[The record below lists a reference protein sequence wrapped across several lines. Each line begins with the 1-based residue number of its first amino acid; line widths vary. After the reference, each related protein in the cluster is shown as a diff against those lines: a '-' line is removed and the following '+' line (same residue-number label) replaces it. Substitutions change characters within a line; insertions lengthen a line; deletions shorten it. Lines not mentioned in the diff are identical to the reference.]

1 MGYNVWLSERASKF
15 RIPADKVEE
24 CLNGIL
30 NSTNKWL
37 QDALKDA
44 KKRIKYFEH
53 LPAPVKLVE
62 LVNQVWGFNFTP
74 NKDGDIDK
82 ISYEM
87 EKMHDFDGFCN
98 AIAPCVDSGSFLEF
112 KGEDANVWR
121 YVFRDGKWKEVRPVI
136 TWPD

>member
-1 MGYNVWLSERASKF
+1 MGYNVWLSERSSKF

-24 CLNGIL
+24 CVNGIL
-30 NSTNKWL
+30 NTSNKWL
-37 QDALKDA
+37 QDSVKDA

-53 LPAPVKLVE
+53 IPPLLKLVE
-62 LVNQVWGFNFTP
+62 LVNQIWGFKFVP
-74 NKDGDIDK
+74 NATNDIDK
-82 ISYEM
+82 VSYEL

-98 AIAPCVDSGSFLEF
+98 AIAPCVESGSFLEF
-112 KGEDANVWR
+112 KGEDASVWR